1 MRFVAAIFIA
11 VFLIGCGYKPLSKI
25 TKDIM
30 GEDVY
35 VHVVID
41 RADPKSS
48 VWIADSIKEGI
59 VSRLNRK
66 LSGDKNA
73 KTKIIASVKSVNL
86 QALLYDEDGYVSLYK
101 AVLKMEFDTKL
112 ENGKSHKSITTGEY
126 DFTISKKIKDI
137 RYADS
142 VISETDRYNAIK
154 EASKEA
160 FEEYLAVLA
169 VKGFK
174 NVINNY

>member
-1 MRFVAAIFIA
+1 MRFIAAVFIA
-11 VFLIGCGYKPLSKI
+11 VFLVGCGYKPVSKI
-25 TKDIM
+25 TKDMI
-30 GEDVY
+30 GDDIY
-35 VHVVID
+35 VHVTID

-66 LSGDKNA
+66 LSSDKNA
-73 KTKIIASVKSVNL
+73 KTKIIASVKSVSL

-101 AVLKMEFDTKL
+101 AILKMEFDTKF
-112 ENGKSHKSITTGEY
+112 ENGKIYKSVTTGEY
-126 DFTISKKIKDI
+126 DFTISQKIKDI

-160 FEEYLAVLA
+160 FDEYLAALA

-174 NVINNY
+174 NVSNNH